1 MRNGVFGGCETHRA
15 LKLGSKPAVE
25 GGRAAPSLRHRHIPR
40 AHRQLLGEIK
50 AMVHNFLVLR
60 TSPMFST
67 PTFDDFGRA
76 LQKGSEMRELRK
88 RLHFQSGLGR

>member
-1 MRNGVFGGCETHRA
+1 
-15 LKLGSKPAVE
+15 
-25 GGRAAPSLRHRHIPR
+25 
-40 AHRQLLGEIK
+40 
-50 AMVHNFLVLR
+50 MVHNFLVLR